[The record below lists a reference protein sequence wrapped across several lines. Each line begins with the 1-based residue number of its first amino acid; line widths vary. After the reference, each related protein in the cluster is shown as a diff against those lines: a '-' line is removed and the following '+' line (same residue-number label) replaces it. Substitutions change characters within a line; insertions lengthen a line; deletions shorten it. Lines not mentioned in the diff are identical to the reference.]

1 METKNTAAKKNNN
14 RDALW
19 NMLFSIILPVVVL
32 NKLSDKLGPN
42 GPLIALIIALSMP
55 IGFSIYEF
63 RKTKKLNPISV
74 LGFVNVLATGGL
86 ALFKL
91 EGIWFAV
98 KEGLFP
104 LIIGIAVYLSSQWKN
119 PLIKALLFNEQIF
132 DVDKIQKQ
140 LDERATQKD
149 FDQHLRKS
157 TKYFAYTFFLSAILN
172 FVLAMYIFKDIP
184 VDLPDLERS
193 TILNEQI
200 ADMTWKSYFVI
211 VIPSMLCM
219 FVLLNYLIKGI
230 NRYTGLGF
238 QDVIHQPEAKN

>member
-1 METKNTAAKKNNN
+1 
-14 RDALW
+14 
-19 NMLFSIILPVVVL
+19 
-32 NKLSDKLGPN
+32 
-42 GPLIALIIALSMP
+42 
-55 IGFSIYEF
+55 
-63 RKTKKLNPISV
+63 KTKKLNPISV

-119 PLIKALLFNEQIF
+119 PLIKALLFNDQIF

-140 LDERATQKD
+140 LDERSTQKD

-157 TKYFAYTFFLSAILN
+157 TKFFAYTFFLSAILN

-184 VDLPDLERS
+184 LELPDLERS

-219 FVLLNYLIKGI
+219 FILLNYLIKGV

-238 QDVIHQPEAKN
+238 QDVINQPETK